1 MKRPTCEKNIRDIF
15 TKTLQNQISLIFGS
29 SNPVLSCRQY
39 VTVVCGQTH
48 HRSAAEGLIFVIFWP
63 THTLIDLHNSHLWPF
78 YLITLPT
85 CEKPESILGRLVSA
99 EERSDEGGDTEEET
113 GNRTLIDFNCRQ
125 PSFREKV
132 THTWCWCLGTRV
144 LEDPVVGVGGEG
156 EGGGG
161 EFLVHN
167 REGGGCGSHPTSQ
180 ATIQLWQGGH
190 SPTISAP
197 SWVFQSHPLGFIL
210 AGFNSFSSW
219 PTCSAHFS
227 FALQA
232 CCPYFRFG
240 QISITLTWIRSKKS
254 WWQIVQTKNMNWCL
268 SHI

>member
-48 HRSAAEGLIFVIFWP
+48 HRSSAEGLIFVIFWP
-63 THTLIDLHNSHLWPF
+63 THTLIDLHTTGSFIW
-78 YLITLPT
+78 LIFPPARSRSPSWGDSCLRRR
-85 CEKPESILGRLVSA
+85 GRTRA
-99 EERSDEGGDTEEET
+99 ETRKRKLE
-113 GNRTLIDFNCRQ
+113 NMTLIDFNCRH

-132 THTWCWCLGTRV
+132 THTWCWCLGTGV

-167 REGGGCGSHPTSQ
+167 WEGGGCGSHPTSQ
-180 ATIQLWQGGH
+180 PTIQLWQGGH

-197 SWVFQSHPLGFIL
+197 SWVF
-210 AGFNSFSSW
+210 
-219 PTCSAHFS
+219 
-227 FALQA
+227 
-232 CCPYFRFG
+232 
-240 QISITLTWIRSKKS
+240 
-254 WWQIVQTKNMNWCL
+254 
-268 SHI
+268 

>member
-48 HRSAAEGLIFVIFWP
+48 HRSSAEGLIFVIFWP
-63 THTLIDLHNSHLWPF
+63 THTLIDLQSSHLWPF

-132 THTWCWCLGTRV
+132 THT
-144 LEDPVVGVGGEG
+144 
-156 EGGGG
+156 
-161 EFLVHN
+161 
-167 REGGGCGSHPTSQ
+167 
-180 ATIQLWQGGH
+180 
-190 SPTISAP
+190 
-197 SWVFQSHPLGFIL
+197 
-210 AGFNSFSSW
+210 
-219 PTCSAHFS
+219 
-227 FALQA
+227 
-232 CCPYFRFG
+232 
-240 QISITLTWIRSKKS
+240 
-254 WWQIVQTKNMNWCL
+254 
-268 SHI
+268 

>member
-1 MKRPTCEKNIRDIF
+1 MKRPTCEKKYQRHFHQNSSKPNFVDIRLVKSRTIMSTVCHSCLWTDSSSICSWGPHIRNILANSHSYWSSHL
-15 TKTLQNQISLIFGS
+15 TLAVLFDWS
-29 SNPVLSCRQY
+29 SHLREAGVHLGETR
-39 VTVVCGQTH
+39 VCGG
-48 HRSAAEGLIFVIFWP
+48 EI
-63 THTLIDLHNSHLWPF
+63 
-78 YLITLPT
+78 
-85 CEKPESILGRLVSA
+85 GRG
-99 EERSDEGGDTEEET
+99 RGHGR
-113 GNRTLIDFNCRQ
+113 GNWKHDFNCRQ

-132 THTWCWCLGTRV
+132 THTWCWCLGTGV
-144 LEDPVVGVGGEG
+144 LEYPVVGVGGEG
-156 EGGGG
+156 EGGGR

-240 QISITLTWIRSKKS
+240 QISITLTWIPSKKS